1 MNDYVFS
8 WAEDATGQMVH
19 VDTVPNGLACG
30 CHCPRCK
37 EPLLARHGKVLA
49 HGFAHHSEDRAANL
63 EICYQVIL
71 YKLAEHIIKKL
82 QHIHTPSY
90 YGIYQEQDIYFADV
104 KIDGQYEREDKQP
117 DVVATAK
124 DGTQYLIEFTFSHK
138 VQHKQ
143 PVDYQNVNCLEIDL
157 AGQTLE
163 SLEDFLLKSS
173 DGRRWMNNEKY
184 FNSIDGLYQKKGK
197 AIRITHERTCSTCP
211 IKSNC
216 AGAARNGDI
225 LRIHNNG
232 SVYRLCKTQEY
243 ATRLKKQQY
252 EEAMRQ
258 AWKAHMYENYR
269 RREKVDDW
277 WHVETDEEIEALEKR
292 REANRKEREEWKDTH
307 SAPAGVRSCFN
318 CQSNL
323 SWMNRGGMANCGQAP
338 SLRLPPRHSPT
349 VAVNC
354 PRYRPK

>member
-1 MNDYVFS
+1 MSDYVFS
-8 WAEDATGQMVH
+8 WAEDAKGQMVH

-82 QHIHTPSY
+82 QHIHAPSY

-184 FNSIDGLYQKKGK
+184 FNSIDGL
-197 AIRITHERTCSTCP
+197 R
-211 IKSNC
+211 
-216 AGAARNGDI
+216 
-225 LRIHNNG
+225 
-232 SVYRLCKTQEY
+232 VRLSG
-243 ATRLKKQQY
+243 L
-252 EEAMRQ
+252 
-258 AWKAHMYENYR
+258 HM
-269 RREKVDDW
+269 
-277 WHVETDEEIEALEKR
+277 
-292 REANRKEREEWKDTH
+292 KERARRVP
-307 SAPAGVRSCFN
+307 SSLIALALP
-318 CQSNL
+318 
-323 SWMNRGGMANCGQAP
+323 GMAIYSEYTIMVVCTDCVRHR
-338 SLRLPPRHSPT
+338 SMLPG
-349 VAVNC
+349 
-354 PRYRPK
+354 